1 MSPSS
6 SVHLSRVLC
15 YLRCISSPQCRPF
28 WLSFRATC
36 LCLYWRYVFI
46 ALIYYL
52 LRAFLCLF
60 LCTLMFISFSV
71 FSTSSFLFFASSS
84 FLFSFCSSS
93 CSFLSSSWCW
103 KEERAMSSDHL
114 SSGDHM
120 QQLTTAADQ
129 PPVDCGSVPG
139 KTGERTDQ
147 LCLCWWLL
155 LDHHN
160 RMTTTTTMMITT
172 FEVGRNLDQMDQ
184 SDQAKNMLIMPPSSS
199 RAMAAVRDTIIEG
212 HFQCSMYYSTFSVIC
227 THFRLSLKE
236 IWTMTDR
243 SENVIGMIQWAS
255 FWTQTKRFKRK
266 QWRLYIRTPI
276 EFVAVPGDPYK
287 F

>member
-60 LCTLMFISFSV
+60 LCALMSISFSV
-71 FSTSSFLFFASSS
+71 FSTSSYLFFASSS

-172 FEVGRNLDQMDQ
+172 FEVGRNLDQMDN
-184 SDQAKNMLIMPPSSS
+184 KWPSEKYVNY
-199 RAMAAVRDTIIEG
+199 ATVEQPGNGCCQG
-212 HFQCSMYYSTFSVIC
+212 HDNRRTFSMFYVLLHVLC
-227 THFRLSLKE
+227 HLHSLSFEFKGNLDND
-236 IWTMTDR
+236 WP
-243 SENVIGMIQWAS
+243 
-255 FWTQTKRFKRK
+255 KRK
-266 QWRLYIRTPI
+266 CHWDDSMSLILDANEKIQT
-276 EFVAVPGDPYK
+276 
-287 F
+287 